1 MTARTPG
8 KKSTPGGAGKKTGTS
23 PASKTKTTAKSRA
36 GKKTAPKTGP
46 RTKTG
51 TGGKAKTGTP
61 AQSRTRSSSAR
72 AKTGTKAQARKPKKK
87 SQKKD
92 SIWTGYKK
100 YLYGLTLGLLIGV
113 LGAVILVYLPVVI
126 KRMPPHRPQASQVRE
141 KSLAPKAKKAE
152 APVTK
157 PETRVQPG
165 ALLYEEIHNLETQ
178 TKKLDQV
185 LYACLQAMKIPEK
198 DIDFLEVNHKTKKN
212 LEWDH
217 VLIEVNLPADLDPAA
232 AVSGIQEALDKSSV
246 HPRPRLKV
254 GKMNGG
260 MKADVYAG
268 LMSTHTLHLLTPT
281 TEKFLTPMESA
292 PEKRQARPQTM
303 ARLPEKPHLKPP
315 KRLPAGK
322 RPKIAIIIDD
332 FGQSLDRARCFFDLE
347 IPVAFSVIPFLAAS
361 RQVAQTAHRKGF
373 DVMLHMPMEP
383 SGWPD
388 TDAGPGVIL
397 LTMGREEIQ
406 ARVRA
411 ALKGVPYVV
420 GVNNH
425 MGSRFTADRQHIAW
439 ALEEIR
445 ENNLFFVDSLTSTR
459 SKAYHEARKIG
470 LATAR
475 RSIFLDNVQNAQ
487 AIRIQLK
494 KLVAQARRH
503 GWAIGIGHVYPITC
517 QVLKSEYNYLNTNAE
532 LVRVNSL
539 VR

>member
-8 KKSTPGGAGKKTGTS
+8 KKPTPGGAGKKTGTS
-23 PASKTKTTAKSRA
+23 PASRTKTSAKTRA
-36 GKKTAPKTGP
+36 GKKPLPKTGA
-46 RTKTG
+46 KAKAG
-51 TGGKAKTGTP
+51 TGGKAKTGNP
-61 AQSRTRSSSAR
+61 AQSRTRSSSVR
-72 AKTGTKAQARKPKKK
+72 AKTGQKAQARKPKKK
-87 SQKKD
+87 SPPKD
-92 SIWTGYKK
+92 SFWIGYKK
-100 YLYGLTLGLLIGV
+100 YLYGLSLGLLIGV

-126 KRMPPHRPQASQVRE
+126 KRMPPHRPQTSQVRE
-141 KSLAPKAKKAE
+141 KKSAAKAE
-152 APVTK
+152 KAEMPGAKTK
-157 PETRVQPG
+157 TRVQPG
-165 ALLYEEIHNLETQ
+165 ALLYEEVHNLETQ

-217 VLIEVNLPADLDPAA
+217 VLIEVNLPADLNPAA
-232 AVSGIQEALDKSSV
+232 AVSGIQEALKKSSV
-246 HPRPRLKV
+246 NPRPRLKV
-254 GKMNGG
+254 VSMNGG
-260 MKADVYAG
+260 LKADVYAG

-281 TEKFLTPMESA
+281 TEKFLTPMEPA
-292 PEKRQARPQTM
+292 PEKGQDKPLTT
-303 ARLPEKPHLKPP
+303 ARLPEKPPLKPP
-315 KRLPAGK
+315 ARSPAGQ

-332 FGQSLDRARCFFDLE
+332 FGQSLDRARCFFDLK

-361 RQVAQTAHRKGF
+361 RQVAQTAHQKGF

-397 LTMGREEIQ
+397 LTMGREEVQ
-406 ARVRA
+406 ARVKA
-411 ALKGVPYVV
+411 AVKGVPYVV

-425 MGSRFTADRQHIAW
+425 MGSRFTADRQHIGW

-445 ENNLFFVDSLTSTR
+445 DHNLFFVDSLTSTR

-494 KLVAQARRH
+494 KLLAQARRY

-532 LVRVNSL
+532 LVRIKSL